1 MWCVEE
7 KETEGILPRERPH
20 GARGLEEVGHPCLS
34 RWNLS
39 SEHLLSDEGAQ
50 KVCTASLKLRC
61 VWNPDPGQPVTVYAV
76 RTVSLC
82 VRASPSSCQTAFTTR
97 GIFLYQPPTPSL
109 PWNPLSFTRIC
120 VSQVAIPKTPK

>member
-7 KETEGILPRERPH
+7 KETEGVLPRERPH
-20 GARGLEEVGHPCLS
+20 GARGLEEVGRPCLS

-50 KVCTASLKLRC
+50 KVCTLSLKLRC
-61 VWNPDPGQPVTVYAV
+61 VGPRPWTTCHSLRRED
-76 RTVSLC
+76 SFLC
-82 VRASPSSCQTAFTTR
+82 VRASPSSCQTSFTTR
-97 GIFLYQPPTPSL
+97 GLLSL
-109 PWNPLSFTRIC
+109 PASNSFSSLEPLSFTLIC